1 MGKSPRLK
9 GVPAGRGAW
18 FGYTDRMSDEVTEQ
32 TAPGEF
38 RVRVRYAETDQ
49 MGVVY
54 HANYLVWFEIGRV
67 ELMRQMGLNYRAME
81 REHGCMIAVVEA
93 SARYRS
99 PARYDDELIV
109 RTRLTGV
116 RRSMVRF
123 AYSVDRAS
131 NGLVL
136 CTGETVHVAV
146 GRDMKR
152 RDLPEI
158 FLEQFRHAIHE
169 TEESVA
175 VNAWE

>member
-1 MGKSPRLK
+1 M
-9 GVPAGRGAW
+9 
-18 FGYTDRMSDEVTEQ
+18 DERSTTE
-32 TAPGEF
+32 APGEF

-67 ELMRQMGLNYRAME
+67 ELMRQMGLNYREME

-99 PARYDDELIV
+99 PARYDDELII

-123 AYSVDRAS
+123 GYSIDRALD
-131 NGLVL
+131 GMVL

-146 GRDMKR
+146 GRDMRR
-152 RDLPEI
+152 RDMPES
-158 FLEQFRHAIHE
+158 FLQTFREAVAPVTDA
-169 TEESVA
+169 TEALEGA
-175 VNAWE
+175 LTAGI